1 MFITTNIFS
10 YEEGISSRDNINIY
24 YRDYGPA
31 DGDPILL
38 VQGLGGQL
46 INWPNHLIPSLKYE
60 IKTPIKILIIADVI
74 IHKFHGKSFNITENK
89 ALIINTINFG
99 LVLIETATIAMKDKG
114 IT

>member
-46 INWPNHLIPSLKYE
+46 INWPNHLIE
-60 IKTPIKILIIADVI
+60 
-74 IHKFHGKSFNITENK
+74 F
-89 ALIINTINFG
+89 
-99 LVLIETATIAMKDKG
+99 LIENNFRPIVFDNRDTGLSSKIKNDDVSEDSNQEF
-114 IT
+114 